1 MNFEEVTML
10 LSKEVEPLTKRP
22 LVYKA
27 VKSNKKFDREVLMK
41 YGRATM
47 AMHRWTAGVMNLEL
61 DSCPG
66 ISTTRCKLLVPESSI
81 IMDFP
86 PEDGSDDNCVSESA
100 HDGSCVMRELIQTP
114 IGQLNRFVWFT
125 IRSVET
131 NPVSLFYLKLGAE
144 ARKLH
149 EMLEKRGITD
159 PFVTDEVLL
168 ENGIQDPLMIH
179 RCSNI
184 WLGAEKFLK
193 AKMI

>member
-1 MNFEEVTML
+1 MKVEEVA
-10 LSKEVEPLTKRP
+10 KEFAREVEPFTKRE
-22 LVYKA
+22 LIYEA
-27 VKSNKKFDREVLMK
+27 KKPDIKYNMETFIYYNQATTFMGMWTHGVLK
-41 YGRATM
+41 FEYD
-47 AMHRWTAGVMNLEL
+47 N
-61 DSCPG
+61 SPG
-66 ISTTRCKLLVPESSI
+66 ISTTRCKLLVPEGSI